1 MWALHILIPSILSYH
16 EPVSDNGSV
25 GIRYLRFMESAI
37 VLHNA
42 KKWRHAVFIGQ
53 EMVDLFILN
62 NPINELIDT
71 LWLGEDLRNFSR
83 FHCYLEQA
91 KMAQNVYLL
100 TDYVGWYIM

>member
-1 MWALHILIPSILSYH
+1 MWALHILIPSIIYQTPEPYH

-42 KKWRHAVFIGQ
+42 KKWRHAVFKGQ
-53 EMVDLFILN
+53 EMVDLFTLN

-71 LWLGEDLRNFSR
+71 LWLG
-83 FHCYLEQA
+83 
-91 KMAQNVYLL
+91 
-100 TDYVGWYIM
+100 